1 MEDAKELKIVILL
14 QIMVIMQLVGSYNRN
29 LEFISNKDYTMLM

>member
-14 QIMVIMQLVGSYNRN
+14 QIMVIMQLDGSYNRN

>member
-1 MEDAKELKIVILL
+1 MEDAKELKIAILL
-14 QIMVIMQLVGSYNRN
+14 QIMVIMQLDGSYNRN

>member
-1 MEDAKELKIVILL
+1 MEDAKELKIVIVL
-14 QIMVIMQLVGSYNRN
+14 QIMVTMQLDGSYNRN